1 MIPGP
6 IASDRWALVVE
17 DHADT
22 RAWLVEA
29 LEAAFPGER
38 AVAVSSL
45 AEAGQVLDD
54 APPATLQR
62 LHLAL
67 IDLGLPDGSGVELI
81 GRLAERLPHVLPV
94 VATVHDDDE
103 HLFDAIA
110 GGAQGYLLKHDDANA
125 MIQRLRRIDD
135 GEPPLSPSVARRIVE
150 HFRRRPPPAATPAP
164 PPPAAPTV
172 QPVQAA
178 EMIAL
183 TAREAEVLALL
194 GRGSRVAE
202 AAQRLGLTEQTV
214 ATYVKLIYRKLR
226 ISSRAEAALAAAQRG
241 LV

>member
-6 IASDRWALVVE
+6 IAHDRWALVVE
-17 DHADT
+17 DHADA

-29 LEAAFPGER
+29 LETAFPGEQVL
-38 AVAVSSL
+38 AVDSL
-45 AEAGQVLDD
+45 AEAAKVLAD
-54 APPATLQR
+54 APPAQLQR

-81 GRLAERLPHVLPV
+81 GRLAEHMPHVLPV

-103 HLFDAIA
+103 HLFEAIA
-110 GGAQGYLLKHDDANA
+110 AGAQGYLLKHDDTRALV
-125 MIQRLRRIDD
+125 QRLRRIDD

-150 HFRRRPPPAATPAP
+150 HFRQRPPEPQPKLVQPPAP
-164 PPPAAPTV
+164 GP
-172 QPVQAA
+172 

-202 AAQRLGLTEQTV
+202 AANRLGLTEQTV

>member
-29 LEAAFPGER
+29 LESAFPGER
-38 AVAVSSL
+38 ALAVGSL
-45 AEAGQVLDD
+45 AEADKVLAE
-54 APPATLQR
+54 APPARLQR

-110 GGAQGYLLKHDDANA
+110 GGAQGYLLKHDDTNA
-125 MIQRLRRIDD
+125 LVQRLRRIDD

-150 HFRRRPPPAATPAP
+150 HFRQRPPQDLQPAPATAPSAPAAAP
-164 PPPAAPTV
+164 
-172 QPVQAA
+172 A

-202 AAQRLGLTEQTV
+202 AANRLGLTEQTV